1 MGKLR
6 NASEINLGTKIAHS
20 FCSTLFLV
28 SAHLRTQPLN
38 LPNFNYKT
46 HLITVSIL
54 RPAWQLPLP
63 CSQSPAAVR
72 DKWWSNGA
80 VKREADQRA
89 NINGTQSGRPR
100 SYNKQPKGE
109 GAVMSC
115 GALELPNGSLWPQHS
130 HSNTP
135 PLTFPLPVQLTE
147 LRCQIT
153 APNSMQCFLGVQIV
167 GHADD
172 SMMPIIT

>member
-1 MGKLR
+1 MRLKSIWAQRLP
-6 NASEINLGTKIAHS
+6 THS
-20 FCSTLFLV
+20 AQLCFKPLPPSCY
-28 SAHLRTQPLN
+28 HLRSQPLN

-89 NINGTQSGRPR
+89 NINGTQSRRPR

-109 GAVMSC
+109 GGVMSC

-135 PLTFPLPVQLTE
+135 PSLSLFPYP
-147 LRCQIT
+147 C
-153 APNSMQCFLGVQIV
+153 S
-167 GHADD
+167 
-172 SMMPIIT
+172 